1 MLYYYFE
8 ICDFFK
14 LENYFLCK
22 SFLNKLYLLKRR
34 KRSRSMKGKVFFKP
48 HFFLGFKQNMHR

>member
-8 ICDFFK
+8 ICDFLK

-22 SFLNKLYLLKRR
+22 SFFNKLYLLKRR
-34 KRSRSMKGKVFFKP
+34 KKSRTVKGKVFFKP
-48 HFFLGFKQNMHR
+48 HFFLRFLAK